1 MNLDE
6 LEARPP
12 DAPARAKSPR
22 GEVVTEP
29 TQLRTWKEAKAL
41 PPRGLKTV
49 VAFPLPLDASW
60 SAVRA
65 AIAARTQQ
73 LGGDTAEDNG
83 ALYARRKL
91 VEADFNKIGPAW
103 KRREGAV
110 ASVKRADELWV
121 SRTLTLARGELA
133 YYERPNDWM
142 VATSARGRVTVD
154 AKTVIQG
161 GSDDGYFRGPAGA
174 PTAHVL
180 SVNDEWTFA
189 FEDERSLRAWSTALE
204 AAKTTKHGPPPPVF
218 ELRAAACTSS
228 GSESR
233 TRHIVVACDGD
244 CREPIRS
251 AVKALRDEDA
261 SLEALWL
268 KSPQP
273 LDVFV
278 LLDLAQAARRRA
290 VLKHAEAFQRV
301 RDGLEAATLRIEKA
315 RELVRPGYTAA
326 RLDVPRV
333 TIPDIAPAPKDWR
346 DGGADA
352 DARSDALEAAA
363 AFIPAGEADRLL
375 SLRRAASAIAAML
388 EARSITKAA
397 EDGRQQLRDLET
409 VVGPVVQNG
418 LRDMCDSLADAVKA
432 GALIGPEVPSSDL
445 WRIDDVAA
453 LTKDVVLVRFAC
465 TRDAMTPGTVW
476 VTRDATYFAPTFQK
490 AASFFSFSSKKEEAL
505 TRLSHSDLAKASR
518 VASPVPLKTNAV
530 SLKARDGTSL
540 ILTLSSPGAS
550 VSAFVDVVMTCA
562 SPRPPPKAPVVVV
575 SVVKPV
581 VREAAVDAAA
591 RRLREALAPT
601 VPEPAPA
608 APPVAEPAPS
618 EPAVPVPA
626 PIESPVPTPP
636 ASPEPPVPAP
646 PPAEPAATNDDRDDD
661 VFLDARDGS

>member
-6 LEARPP
+6 LEARTPN
-12 DAPARAKSPR
+12 APARVKSPR

-49 VAFPLPLDASW
+49 IAFPLPLDASW

-65 AIAARTQQ
+65 AIASKTQQ
-73 LGGDTAEDNG
+73 LGGDVAEDNG

-154 AKTVIQG
+154 TDTVIKG

-189 FEDERSLRAWSTALE
+189 FADARSLRAWSTALE
-204 AAKTTKHGPPPPVF
+204 AAKTIKYGPPPPVF

-261 SLEALWL
+261 SLEALWR
-268 KSPQP
+268 KGPQP

-278 LLDLAQAARRRA
+278 LLDLAAAARRRA
-290 VLKHAEAFQRV
+290 VLKHADAFQRA
-301 RDGLEAATLRIEKA
+301 RDGLKAANLRIEKA

-333 TIPDIAPAPKDWR
+333 AIPDIAPAPTDWR
-346 DGGADA
+346 DGGLDA

-363 AFIPAGEADRLL
+363 AFIPAGEPDRLL
-375 SLRRAASAIAAML
+375 SLRRAASAIASML

-397 EDGRQQLRDLET
+397 EDGRRQLRDLET
-409 VVGPVVQNG
+409 VVGPVVQRG
-418 LRDMCDSLADAVKA
+418 LRDMCDSLANAVKA
-432 GALIGPEVPSSDL
+432 GAWIGPEAPSSDL

-550 VSAFVDVVMTCA
+550 VSAFVDVVTTCA
-562 SPRPPPKAPVVVV
+562 SPRPPRKVPVVVAPI
-575 SVVKPV
+575 VKPV

-601 VPEPAPA
+601 VSAPAPPA
-608 APPVAEPAPS
+608 SPVAEPAPP
-618 EPAVPVPA
+618 EPDVPARA
-626 PIESPVPTPP
+626 PIEPPLPTPAP
-636 ASPEPPVPAP
+636 LEPPVPAP
-646 PPAEPAATNDDRDDD
+646 PPTEPAATNDDRDDD